1 MEGTSFPH
9 SGLVVRVYMLCIWYV
24 LGWWKESPSEYI
36 CLNSTLT
43 PVTIFMLRCLRVD
56 VNMCLSIPQIGGL
69 AFSLLFRSSEIN
81 FLACRRRSSFPMAA
95 LGPGIGRCSRER
107 MLVRRRWIYRSF
119 PTSSMG
125 CGGSW
130 SKESQVP

>member
-1 MEGTSFPH
+1 
-9 SGLVVRVYMLCIWYV
+9 
-24 LGWWKESPSEYI
+24 
-36 CLNSTLT
+36 
-43 PVTIFMLRCLRVD
+43 MLRCLRVD

-130 SKESQVP
+130 SKVARGRSPIDVPQQHVPCCLQRACSSTHKALLAMVEARRLFPRASTQR